1 MEVLVT
7 GVTIP
12 RAPLL
17 VGEEIRCAAGPV
29 QIQCHKMEASLVMVQ
44 HLSPRIATPSPVQ
57 VNTINV
63 LMTENLCYVSNLST
77 DFWSNYELVILLSS
91 INLQRF
97 HIWSKESSYHP
108 HLNCKLDSYKV
119 LRISCLQSSK
129 VQTFVKETWILKF
142 YAVFLKFYSVSL
154 KSWN

>member
-1 MEVLVT
+1 MT

-77 DFWSNYELVILLSS
+77 DF
-91 INLQRF
+91 
-97 HIWSKESSYHP
+97 
-108 HLNCKLDSYKV
+108 
-119 LRISCLQSSK
+119 
-129 VQTFVKETWILKF
+129 
-142 YAVFLKFYSVSL
+142 
-154 KSWN
+154 